1 MRALFDS
8 AGSGKIGGLEYLR
21 MNRPH
26 TTLRIV
32 PAALIIAAALAL
44 AQPAPPPP
52 PLPPDLE
59 PLPQIPRPPEIA
71 GDPELD
77 PQVTIS
83 RKDGETIEEARIAG
97 RIIWIKVTPKHGK
110 AYYLVPDGG
119 GNTYIRRDSLDSGLK
134 VPMWV
139 IFAF

>member
-1 MRALFDS
+1 MNCPRS
-8 AGSGKIGGLEYLR
+8 A
-21 MNRPH
+21 
-26 TTLRIV
+26 LRIV
-32 PAALIIAAALAL
+32 PAALIVAASLAL

-52 PLPPDLE
+52 PLPPGLE
-59 PLPQIPRPPEIA
+59 PLPEIPRPPEIA
-71 GDPELD
+71 ADPELE

-119 GNTYIRRDSLDSGLK
+119 ENTYIRRDSLDSGLK